1 MALSVPL
8 SRFTSRVGGGSAF
21 FVRHQATHQKQHNKK
36 QINMNTTPE
45 VTNHAS
51 KRYTDAYLVARTIIK
66 VGGAVKIVGVVL
78 AIVVIIAGIVLQANG
93 RADGVALGGFVLGF
107 VIGIPIS
114 ILGILLSAQGQVLQA
129 NLDSAVHTSPFL
141 DDNQKAKTMSLQ

>member
-1 MALSVPL
+1 
-8 SRFTSRVGGGSAF
+8 
-21 FVRHQATHQKQHNKK
+21 
-36 QINMNTTPE
+36 MNTTPE